1 MSQKFTLRSSPS
13 PFHKQKLSPEA
24 AAAKA
29 KRDKEAAMT
38 DWGRYKKRTAQQKDC
53 PKGYDYDH
61 RTKKCVPASKNRA
74 GGPNGTKNETTKQQ
88 YNGQY

>member
-13 PFHKQKLSPEA
+13 PFHKQKLSKEA

-29 KRDKEAAMT
+29 LRDKKAAMSAWGKKKKRD
-38 DWGRYKKRTAQQKDC
+38 AQKKDC

-61 RTKKCVPASKNRA
+61 RTKKCIPASENRA
-74 GGPNGTKNETTKQQ
+74 GPKGGTKNEKTKQQ